1 MAAGA
6 HSCLADQ
13 GVGALVGA
21 GLPCREFRATMKERP
36 RPWLATSGGDL
47 THAPESEVHMPAVDS
62 TGAVRL
68 RHPPIHFFRSVRS
81 QALGLIARACAMDG

>member
-1 MAAGA
+1 MPKQPPRLV
-6 HSCLADQ
+6 SCLP
-13 GVGALVGA
+13 GSRSG
-21 GLPCREFRATMKERP
+21 RIIEERP
-36 RPWLATSGGDL
+36 RFVLRPRGGDL
-47 THAPESEVHMPAVDS
+47 THVPKSEVHMPAVDS

>member
-1 MAAGA
+1 MPKQPPRLV
-6 HSCLADQ
+6 SCLPGSQ
-13 GVGALVGA
+13 
-21 GLPCREFRATMKERP
+21 PRRIIEERP
-36 RPWLATSGGDL
+36 RFVFAPRGGDL
-47 THAPESEVHMPAVDS
+47 TCTCSGGHMPTLDS

>member
-1 MAAGA
+1 MPKQP
-6 HSCLADQ
+6 SRI
-13 GVGALVGA
+13 
-21 GLPCREFRATMKERP
+21 GLYLPGLLTGRIIEERH

-47 THAPESEVHMPAVDS
+47 THVPKSEVHMPAVDS

>member
-1 MAAGA
+1 MKKAITK
-6 HSCLADQ
+6 L
-13 GVGALVGA
+13 ALVANGVNNEA
-21 GLPCREFRATMKERP
+21 RP
-36 RPWLATSGGDL
+36 RLVFAPRGGDL
-47 THAPESEVHMPAVDS
+47 THVPKSEVHMPAVDS